1 MKSYF
6 KNHALLAS
14 LLAVLFFLLHYYV
27 YLDNASTD
35 IPILQSYTDAPVDLP
50 ELVLCEDQ
58 SVRPSYLHPLRKITY
73 SYAVRSGSGKVDP
86 ASGIPDYRYSDNCS
100 IVEQAESIFT
110 SKIKPLVGDPYTYWD
125 NFDED
130 SFARPLVAN
139 TYANLIFF
147 LVQYL
152 IIAAWL
158 TVIYRSFKS
167 SK

>member
-1 MKSYF
+1 MKSYC

-14 LLAVLFFLLHYYV
+14 LLVIVFFLLHYYI
-27 YLDNASTD
+27 YLDNAGT

-50 ELVLCEDQ
+50 ELMLCEEEQ
-58 SVRPSYLHPLRKITY
+58 ARPSYLTPFQKIKY
-73 SYAVRSGSGKVDP
+73 SYAVRSGDGQIDSET
-86 ASGIPDYRYSDNCS
+86 GIPAYEYSNDCP
-100 IVEQAESIFT
+100 IIEQAESIFT
-110 SKIKPLVGDPYTYWD
+110 SKIKPLVGDPYEYWN

-152 IIAAWL
+152 IIAAWI